1 MCMRKRIFRAQ
12 VWSVEYKCAWFAVSS
27 CSVTC
32 CWAADKLVQ
41 ESPPGNPLPFNA
53 KPASLALTICGCHI
67 ADALRKLK
75 FQLLCALIKKQICCN
90 PENGHNWVLVRHAC
104 VHKLRF
110 VRAFGSMH
118 AAAQ

>member
-1 MCMRKRIFRAQ
+1 M
-12 VWSVEYKCAWFAVSS
+12 
-27 CSVTC
+27 
-32 CWAADKLVQ
+32 Q
-41 ESPPGNPLPFNA
+41 ESPPGNPLPFSA
-53 KPASLALTICGCHI
+53 KSASLALTICGCHI
-67 ADALRKLK
+67 ANALRKLK

-118 AAAQ
+118 AAAQQAVAETLRSRCKRVHQAILFHS